1 MSESEKS
8 SEGETKK
15 KSKLPLIIILVV
27 LLLGGG
33 GGAYFFLLSGGETK
47 EGEEEV
53 VEKHYEFAGV
63 ALEPFYVN
71 LNEQTSFLKV
81 VLHLEY
87 NKTLLEEIELAH
99 KEGKAH
105 GGHGGHSDGEHSEEG
120 EEEGAEDSGLGHDGE
135 EEGGGGSGGG
145 GEAAAAVPHT
155 ITAKMPAIR
164 DAIIAVLSSKKAQDV
179 LTLDGKDLLKEEI
192 LEGANEALGLDEEIF
207 VRVDFVEFLV
217 Q

>member
-8 SEGETKK
+8 SEGAAKK
-15 KSKLPLIIILVV
+15 KSKLPLILVLVV

-33 GGAYFFLLSGGETK
+33 GGAYFFLFSGGEKK

-53 VEKHYEFAGV
+53 VEKHYEYAGV

-71 LNEQTSFLKV
+71 LNEQTSFLKA

-99 KEGKAH
+99 KEGKDHAGH
-105 GGHGGHSDGEHSEEG
+105 GGGHGDEHSEDDGEG
-120 EEEGAEDSGLGHDGE
+120 GGHEDGAE

-145 GEAAAAVPHT
+145 GEAASAVPHT

-164 DAIIAVLSSKKAQDV
+164 DAIIAVLSSKKAHDV

-192 LEGANEALGLDEEIF
+192 LEGANEALGLDEKIF

>member
-1 MSESEKS
+1 MSANENH
-8 SEGETKK
+8 SEGTPKK
-15 KSKLPLIIILVV
+15 KSKLPLLIVLII

-33 GGAYFFLLSGGETK
+33 AGAYFFLFSGGEKK

-53 VEKHYEFAGV
+53 VEKHFEFAGV

-87 NKTLLEEIELAH
+87 NKTLIEEIELAH
-99 KEGKAH
+99 AEGKEH
-105 GGHGGHSDGEHSEEG
+105 GGHGGGEHGEESGDEHSEED
-120 EEEGAEDSGLGHDGE
+120 EGDAGHGHAAE

-145 GEAAAAVPHT
+145 EAAVVVPHT

-192 LEGANEALGLDEEIF
+192 LEGVNEALGLDEEIF